1 MKRSRNP
8 KPWKKKKE
16 VLKKRYTSLSDED
29 LTYEKGKE
37 KQLISR
43 IQQKLGKTK
52 EEVKR
57 IIKQL

>member
-16 VLKKRYTSLSDED
+16 VLKEQYNSLSDED
-29 LTYEKGKE
+29 LRYEKGKE
-37 KQLISR
+37 NQLINR

-52 EEVKR
+52 DEVKR

>member
-16 VLKKRYTSLSDED
+16 VLKNRYTSLSDED

-37 KQLISR
+37 QQLINR

-52 EEVKR
+52 EEVKQ

>member
-16 VLKKRYTSLSDED
+16 VLKKQYTSLSDED
-29 LTYEKGKE
+29 LKYEKGKE
-37 KQLISR
+37 NQLISR

-52 EEVKR
+52 DEVKR

>member
-1 MKRSRNP
+1 MRKSRNP

-16 VLKKRYTSLSDED
+16 VLKKKYTSLSEED
-29 LTYEKGKE
+29 LIYEKGKE

-52 EEVKR
+52 KEVKQ